1 MFPKLFD
8 LGPISIYTYGVLL
21 AAAYLTGLWYATIRG
36 EARGLNRDLVM
47 DLGIYIIVSALV
59 GAKLL
64 LVVVEFDHFRQNPSE
79 IWTILRSGGVFYG
92 GLLLSVAV
100 AFWFIRRHNLPF
112 WTTCDAFAPGIILG
126 QAVGRLGCL
135 MAGCCYGEPTE
146 SFLGITFSHTL
157 AAANVGTPLGVS
169 LHPTQLYESVAAL
182 FILGSLLLAER
193 TGRGFM
199 GRTFWTYLL
208 LYPTARFVIE
218 FYRADP
224 RGTVFDLLST
234 SQFVSLLLIP
244 TSIVM
249 LILLGRT
256 SRPNPTH
263 TDANLRAA

>member
-36 EARGLNRDLVM
+36 EARGLNRDQVM

-79 IWTILRSGGVFYG
+79 IWTIIRSGGVFYG

-100 AFWFIRRHNLPF
+100 AFWFIRRHGLPF

-146 SFLGITFSHTL
+146 SFLGITFSHPH

-182 FILGSLLLAER
+182 
-193 TGRGFM
+193 
-199 GRTFWTYLL
+199 
-208 LYPTARFVIE
+208 
-218 FYRADP
+218 
-224 RGTVFDLLST
+224 
-234 SQFVSLLLIP
+234 
-244 TSIVM
+244 
-249 LILLGRT
+249 LIL
-256 SRPNPTH
+256 
-263 TDANLRAA
+263 

>member
-36 EARGLNRDLVM
+36 EARGLNRDQVM

-79 IWTILRSGGVFYG
+79 IWTIIRSGGVFYG

-100 AFWFIRRHNLPF
+100 AFWFIRRHGLPF

-146 SFLGITFSHTL
+146 SFLGITFSHPL

-182 FILGSLLLAER
+182 LILGSLLLAER
-193 TGRGFM
+193 MGRGFI

-208 LYPTARFVIE
+208 LYPTARFAIE
-218 FYRADP
+218 F
-224 RGTVFDLLST
+224 
-234 SQFVSLLLIP
+234 
-244 TSIVM
+244 
-249 LILLGRT
+249 
-256 SRPNPTH
+256 
-263 TDANLRAA
+263 